1 MWIQKVY
8 IKHFAIL
15 TYIPLWYILWVEA
28 ITIPDYQTMYL
39 HLFNAVTDAIE
50 SIEQQNYGAAK
61 EQLIHAQ
68 QEAEE
73 IYISEG

>member
-1 MWIQKVY
+1 MQLCEVK
-8 IKHFAIL
+8 AM
-15 TYIPLWYILWVEA
+15 
-28 ITIPDYQTMYL
+28 PDYQTMYL

-68 QEAEE
+68 QETEE
-73 IYISEG
+73 IYISET